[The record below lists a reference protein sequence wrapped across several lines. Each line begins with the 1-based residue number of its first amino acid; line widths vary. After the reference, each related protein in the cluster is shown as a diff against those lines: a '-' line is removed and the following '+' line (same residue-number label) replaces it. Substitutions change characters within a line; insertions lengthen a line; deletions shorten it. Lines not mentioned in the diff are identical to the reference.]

1 MQMKNN
7 GELNSVKNALKILK
21 AFKINDHQKGVLDLA
36 DELGISKSSVHRLLK
51 TLESEGFVTK
61 AKNNAKY
68 ELGMSLIELN
78 SIYLKHLDIYD
89 VTLESMMKLITLTG
103 ETSHLA
109 ILKNDAIVYLNKLS
123 NQQTVE
129 VESHIGHSNYLHCTA
144 SGRVL
149 LAYSSTTTIKRI
161 IEQPLERFTP
171 LTIVDAILLQKELQ
185 NTKEKG
191 YAVVRGEYRANMTS
205 IAVPIKN
212 LQSKVIAALNIV
224 APTNRLT
231 DEKINYY
238 IRLLREESAKITK
251 KIGYLSFQ

>member
-1 MQMKNN
+1 MKNT
-7 GELNSVKNALKILK
+7 GELNSVKNALRILR
-21 AFKINDHQKGVLDLA
+21 AFKITDHQKGVLELA

-89 VTLESMMKLITLTG
+89 VTLESMMKLVTLTG

-109 ILKNDAIVYLNKLS
+109 ILKNDAIVYLNKIS

-129 VESHIGHSNYLHCTA
+129 IASHIGHSNYLHCTA

-149 LAYSSTTTIKRI
+149 LADSTNATIKRI
-161 IEQPLERFTP
+161 LEKPLERFTP
-171 LTIVDAILLQKELQ
+171 RTIVDANLLQKELQ

-191 YAVVRGEYRANMTS
+191 YAVIQGEYRANMTS

-212 LQSKVIAALNIV
+212 LQSKVIAAMNIV

-251 KIGYLSFQ
+251 KIGYLTFQ

>member
-1 MQMKNN
+1 MKNS

-21 AFKINDHQKGVLDLA
+21 AFKINAHQKGVLDLA

-78 SIYLKHLDIYD
+78 TIYLKHLDIYD
-89 VTLESMMKLITLTG
+89 VTLESMMKLVTLTG

-109 ILKNDAIVYLNKLS
+109 ILENDAIVYLNKLS
-123 NQQTVE
+123 NQQSVE
-129 VESHIGHSNYLHCTA
+129 VESHIGHSNYIHCTA

-149 LAYSSTTTIKRI
+149 LAYSSTATINRI
-161 IEQPLERFTP
+161 MEQPLMRFTRN
-171 LTIVDAILLQKELQ
+171 TIVDAHLLLKELQ
-185 NTKEKG
+185 NTKKIG
-191 YAVVRGEYRANMTS
+191 YAVVQGEYRANMTS
-205 IAVPIKN
+205 IALPIKN
-212 LQSKVIAALNIV
+212 LQGKVIAALNIV

-231 DEKINYY
+231 EEKINYY
-238 IRLLREESAKITK
+238 VRLLREESSKITK

>member
-1 MQMKNN
+1 MKNT

-36 DELGISKSSVHRLLK
+36 DQLEISKSSVHRLLK

-109 ILKNDAIVYLNKLS
+109 ILKNDVIVYINKLS

-129 VESHIGHSNYLHCTA
+129 VESHIGHSNYIHCTA

-149 LAYSSTTTIKRI
+149 LAFSNPATINRI
-161 IEQPLERFTP
+161 IEQPLMRFTP
-171 LTIVDAILLQKELQ
+171 RTIVDANLLLKELQ

-191 YAVVRGEYRANMTS
+191 FAIVQGEYRDTMTS

-212 LQSKVIAALNIV
+212 IQGKVIAALNIV
-224 APTNRLT
+224 APTKRLT

-238 IRLLREESAKITK
+238 VRLLREESAKITK